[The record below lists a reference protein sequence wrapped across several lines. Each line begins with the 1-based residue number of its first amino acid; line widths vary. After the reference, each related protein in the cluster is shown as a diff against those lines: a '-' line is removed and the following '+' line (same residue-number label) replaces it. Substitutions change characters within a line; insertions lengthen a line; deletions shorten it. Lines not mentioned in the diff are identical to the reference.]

1 MQNYK
6 YVLTKN
12 INNISY
18 KKCKNKNTQKKYNHR
33 HLLQQNPIYVNM
45 SQVETESE
53 Y

>member
-18 KKCKNKNTQKKYNHR
+18 KKCKNKNTQKNNHG
-33 HLLQQNPIYVNM
+33 HLLQQNLIYVNM
-45 SQVETESE
+45 SQVKTESE